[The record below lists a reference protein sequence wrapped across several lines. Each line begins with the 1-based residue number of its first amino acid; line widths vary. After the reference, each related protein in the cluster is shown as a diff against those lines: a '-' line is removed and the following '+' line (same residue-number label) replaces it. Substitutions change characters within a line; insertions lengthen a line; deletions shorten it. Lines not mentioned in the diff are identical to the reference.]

1 MHQGILAIDASRDH
15 GGSPI
20 FKLCRYASLSC
31 FAQVPYLA
39 KKAFK
44 ISEDYTAPAGTMVIP
59 SFWNS
64 LHDDTVYPKP
74 DEFIP
79 ERWMPLPEGG
89 VPLAEQSPQ
98 NYMVWGSGPHKVSSQ
113 MIIPAERI

>member
-1 MHQGILAIDASRDH
+1 
-15 GGSPI
+15 
-20 FKLCRYASLSC
+20 
-31 FAQVPYLA
+31 
-39 KKAFK
+39 
-44 ISEDYTAPAGTMVIP
+44 MVIP

-64 LHDDTVYPKP
+64 LHDDHVYPKP

-98 NYMVWGSGPHKVSSQ
+98 NYMVWGSGPHKVGG
-113 MIIPAERI
+113 IHYILFIPSTDAPTHFPSVSVCSMRLCIWQL